1 MKNRK
6 NGGIIWEL
14 FQREKISDLCKHLN
28 RAALCLPV
36 RVPHT
41 CGYLLGALPWILV
54 LTGWNPGFV
63 LKTALSCAYV
73 CFRLSGLSVHM
84 CLKFTH

>member
-1 MKNRK
+1 MKNQK
-6 NGGIIWEL
+6 NGGIIWAL

-41 CGYLLGALPWILV
+41 CGYFLPWILV
-54 LTGWNPGFV
+54 LSGWHPGFV

-73 CFRLSGLSVHM
+73 CFRLSSLSM
-84 CLKFTH
+84 CVS